1 MEEVL
6 VEDHKLDYL
15 VVVVDD
21 SQDIP
26 SEVEV
31 ADYIV
36 PLGEGQDA
44 GIVVVPNNHLQEV
57 EEEVVHNQDVQD
69 DSVAVDVV
77 VVLRLK
83 RGLEQ

>member
-36 PLGEGQDA
+36 PLGLGQDA

-57 EEEVVHNQDVQD
+57 EEVVHSQDVQD
-69 DSVAVDVV
+69 DSAAVDV

>member
-44 GIVVVPNNHLQEV
+44 GIVVVVPNNHLQV
-57 EEEVVHNQDVQD
+57 VEEVVHNQDVQD
-69 DSVAVDVV
+69 DSAAVDVV

>member
-21 SQDIP
+21 SQDILL
-26 SEVEV
+26 EVEV

-36 PLGEGQDA
+36 LLGEGQDA

-69 DSVAVDVV
+69 DLAAVDVV

-83 RGLEQ
+83 RDLEQ

>member
-26 SEVEV
+26 SEVEA

-36 PLGEGQDA
+36 PLGEG
-44 GIVVVPNNHLQEV
+44 
-57 EEEVVHNQDVQD
+57 
-69 DSVAVDVV
+69 
-77 VVLRLK
+77 
-83 RGLEQ
+83 